1 MANIH
6 RISDY
11 PSASQQ
17 QRSYVPLDLPIPTK
31 NAPRTRS
38 GKTCLAETGEFFESI
53 FGNFKF
59 KSFTFITTIVQ
70 IVIFIFGVVY
80 AAYLSKN
87 NEVAY
92 TCVLY
97 ELGAKFT
104 PAIVGSYHLHRLV
117 FPILLHG
124 NVAHIF
130 GNMIGQLSFG
140 FQLEARYG
148 TKKFAILY
156 ILAGIGGNLLSAT
169 LRPEALAVGASTSLF
184 GIIAWRCVYLWENYD
199 NLGPG
204 RNRMIL
210 WMAFILLM
218 NVGAGNRADNVDNH
232 GHAGGFFTGLMV
244 ALQLVLSEN
253 VTSSFRRKQKIAL
266 GLLIV
271 FGVFNVAYLIF
282 LHWPLKGSAN
292 AIQELCQEI
301 GFW

>member
-1 MANIH
+1 M
-6 RISDY
+6 SDY
-11 PSASQQ
+11 PTPSRQ

-31 NAPRTRS
+31 NPPKTQS
-38 GKTCLAETGEFFESI
+38 GKTCLAETTEFFESL

-59 KSFTFITTIVQ
+59 KSFTFIITIIQVA
-70 IVIFIFGVVY
+70 IFVFGVLY
-80 AAYLSKN
+80 AAYLKKN
-87 NEVAY
+87 DEVAY

-104 PAIVGSYHLHRLV
+104 PAIVGSFHLHRLV
-117 FPILLHG
+117 LPILLHG
-124 NVAHIF
+124 SVGHIF

-140 FQLEARYG
+140 FNLEAHYG

-156 ILAGIGGNLLSAT
+156 ILAGIGGNLLSAV
-169 LRPEALAVGASTSLF
+169 LRYEALAVGASTSLF

-204 RNRMIL
+204 RNRAIL

-218 NVGAGNRADNVDNH
+218 NLGAGAQADNVDNH

-244 ALQLVLSEN
+244 AIQLVKSEN

-266 GLLIV
+266 GLLIAY
-271 FGVFNVAYLIF
+271 GVITVLALIGLYF
-282 LHWPLKGSAN
+282 ELKGEAN
-292 AIQELCQEI
+292 AIKGRCQQI